1 MYIRIGIFML
11 YVYTLK
17 CIVLGLL
24 VDENEMKTLL
34 DVTIF
39 VCVAIV

>member
-1 MYIRIGIFML
+1 ML

-34 DVTIF
+34 DVKIF